1 MKKVNQLFFGSSSL
15 ISLDLS
21 MLSFSNS
28 EDMTSKFNDMENI
41 VSIIFD
47 NFDSKNVESMHY
59 MFKVCWKLKDIDF
72 TKINTS
78 EKNSIYVYWF
88 LCARKC
94 WYIKFRFF

>member
-1 MKKVNQLFFGSSSL
+1 
-15 ISLDLS
+15 

-28 EDMTSKFNDMENI
+28 EDMTSKFNDMENL

-59 MFKVCWKLKDIDF
+59 MFNVCWKLKDIDF

-78 EKNSIYVYWF
+78 KV
-88 LCARKC
+88 K
-94 WYIKFRFF
+94 K

>member
-28 EDMTSKFNDMENI
+28 EDMTSKFNGMENI

-47 NFDSKNVESMHY
+47 NFDSINVESMHY
-59 MFKVCWKLKDIDF
+59 MFNVCWKLKDIDF

-78 EKNSIYVYWF
+78 KV
-88 LCARKC
+88 K
-94 WYIKFRFF
+94 K

>member
-1 MKKVNQLFFGSSSL
+1 MKKVNQLFFVSSNL
-15 ISLDLS
+15 ISFDLS

-59 MFKVCWKLKDIDF
+59 MFNACWKLKDIDF

-78 EKNSIYVYWF
+78 KNNSIYVY
-88 LCARKC
+88 
-94 WYIKFRFF
+94 

>member
-28 EDMTSKFNDMENI
+28 EDMTSKFNGMENI
-41 VSIIFD
+41 LSIIFD

-59 MFKVCWKLKDIDF
+59 MLEIERYWFYKNKYFKSK
-72 TKINTS
+72 
-78 EKNSIYVYWF
+78 KNSIYVYWF

-94 WYIKFRFF
+94 WYIKLRFF

>member
-1 MKKVNQLFFGSSSL
+1 
-15 ISLDLS
+15 

-59 MFKVCWKLKDIDF
+59 MFNVCWKLKDIDF

-78 EKNSIYVYWF
+78 KV
-88 LCARKC
+88 K
-94 WYIKFRFF
+94 K